1 MPNFLSKLFRGK
13 NEGGKKKPK
22 KKKPSKKEKSS
33 LFNKNGRPSDRE
45 ALNDLS
51 DVPTVIDGGARRPS
65 FTGTTGSTR
74 GSSLGREST
83 KANMSSQNGVLSPR
97 NQNPALQPFGNM
109 KTQKQHER
117 ENHGFD
123 ENDCGDHGADENR
136 DRSNVELGSPT
147 VPRLSHQQLQQFN
160 QQHSDPHSPNALPG
174 PTGLYQQSDMGPS
187 ITGKNMQLSRLSTG
201 QLVAMENM
209 SSPVSSSDFCLSTDA
224 EDNEYNAMKHGH
236 LGPPPPHP
244 QGPAGSQYYSGGGGV
259 GGGSALGSP
268 MSYTT
273 DEENS
278 LFPALQTDD
287 EGDPTPNAKHSLKA
301 QAHTGTGQVP
311 TNKNVCSNT
320 PSPHPHDEP
329 GRINMTIHPMAHE
342 TEADMRAWTPS
353 PTSGTHSP
361 RDGQTEGGSG
371 AEQQQKDVKA
381 TNSPRFTFQDE
392 DELPSKKRERDSG
405 VDRPPS
411 PVPGFAGLKQ
421 TVRCNENSKEN
432 DGFPE
437 TTTTASPEQQAR
449 MVKSLG
455 NGSPTEMYPDST
467 DSEFEPLT
475 ASPKEGAAKV
485 DLEKAS
491 SLLPTQTIV
500 GDVPPSPDPETSLAL
515 VEKKG
520 EQEEGEA
527 PANFF
532 ADFDGATFPSET
544 TSQDDPF
551 AIASISKNGGQRRR
565 DSSRVNLLVETARS
579 FSPDKKRQTS
589 RRKLSSSASASNA
602 TSPLSQLLAQAKEK
616 RSSRNRNKQSSSS
629 VNSAPVVTASY
640 LRQQHNLKPLAD
652 RQDSDSP
659 CSMTDHRH
667 KSGASSSRNA
677 SVASRHRSSRLSSAR
692 EHHPD
697 ARSHHSNTEAN
708 SAVSSAKDKLKKR
721 RKEKEAAEGV
731 LVTAEK
737 CSSHGKHQSRSSTA
751 AGGPSDDDNSDNG
764 EAWLFEEVA
773 DTLGPRGIA
782 ADMESL
788 GGRSNRSG
796 RSKNSTGNKSHRSH
810 RSHRSHKSRG
820 ERSHRSSRRHR
831 SSNESID
838 SRNSRNSRNSRYSH
852 RSTRSHL
859 SHMSEQSRSV
869 ANDLLRLE
877 MQLAMVGSQDNND
890 DGGHSKVRS
899 SSSIGGSSVGGTSI
913 GGASRTSRASRASTS
928 ISARRAAAMHKRSKI
943 TVIAPPGK
951 LGIILANK
959 ADSKGTVVSG
969 VRTSS
974 VLAEKI
980 SPGDRITAIDGEDV
994 SRMTVSEITTIMA
1007 RKSDF
1012 ERTLTVLTTPKQL
1025 SVATGSSSSMGQG
1038 QGQASKSPTR
1048 GGEYGGSVDVDSLA
1062 GSSVAN
1068 SSFSYRH

>member
-33 LFNKNGRPSDRE
+33 LFNKNSRPSDRE
-45 ALNDLS
+45 DLNDLS

-83 KANMSSQNGVLSPR
+83 KANMSSQSGVLSPR
-97 NQNPALQPFGNM
+97 NKDPALQPFGNM
-109 KTQKQHER
+109 QKAQKQHEH

-123 ENDCGDHGADENR
+123 ENDFGDHGADENR

-174 PTGLYQQSDMGPS
+174 PSGLYQQSGMGPS
-187 ITGKNMQLSRLSTG
+187 VTGKNMQLSRLSTG

-224 EDNEYNAMKHGH
+224 EDNEYNAMKHGN

-287 EGDPTPNAKHSLKA
+287 EGDPTPNAKHSSKA
-301 QAHTGTGQVP
+301 QAHTGIGQVP
-311 TNKNVCSNT
+311 TDKNVGPHT
-320 PSPHPHDEP
+320 QSPHPDDEP
-329 GRINMTIHPMAHE
+329 GRINMTIQPMVHE

-361 RDGQTEGGSG
+361 RDGQTKGGSG
-371 AEQQQKDVKA
+371 VEQQQRDVKV

-392 DELPSKKRERDSG
+392 DELPSKKRERESG

-411 PVPGFAGLKQ
+411 PVPGFAGLTQ
-421 TVRCNENSKEN
+421 TVRCNEASTEN
-432 DGFPE
+432 NAFPE
-437 TTTTASPEQQAR
+437 TTAASPREQAQMAT
-449 MVKSLG
+449 SLG
-455 NGSPTEMYPDST
+455 NGSPPEMYPDST

-485 DLEKAS
+485 HLEKAS

-500 GDVPPSPDPETSLAL
+500 NDVPPSSDPQTSLAL

-527 PANFF
+527 PPNFF

-551 AIASISKNGGQRRR
+551 AISSIGKNEGQRSC

-629 VNSAPVVTASY
+629 VNSAPVITASY

-659 CSMTDHRH
+659 RSMTDHRH
-667 KSGASSSRNA
+667 KGGKSSSRNT
-677 SVASRHRSSRLSSAR
+677 SVTSRHRSSRLSSAR
-692 EHHPD
+692 DHHAD
-697 ARSHHSNTEAN
+697 VRSHHSNTEAN
-708 SAVSSAKDKLKKR
+708 SAVSAAKDKLKKR

-731 LVTAEK
+731 LVPASK
-737 CSSHGKHQSRSSTA
+737 CSSQGKSQLP
-751 AGGPSDDDNSDNG
+751 GGPSDDENSDNG

-890 DGGHSKVRS
+890 DGGHSKARS
-899 SSSIGGSSVGGTSI
+899 SSSIGGNSVGGTSI

-928 ISARRAAAMHKRSKI
+928 ISARRAAAIHKRSKI

-1038 QGQASKSPTR
+1038 QVSKSPTR
-1048 GGEYGGSVDVDSLA
+1048 GGEYGGSGDVDSLA